1 MYVDKACNKAALFS
15 TRFFFLHCFRFTF

>member
-15 TRFFFLHCFRFTF
+15 TRFFLHCFRFTF